1 MHSLLW
7 LSTQPQSYDDAWWC
21 HLFTFL
27 LHITGYQCLHLYG
40 CTSSSE
46 TILLFPVFPEPVL
59 WCIVTYWRLW
69 KCCSQTCV
77 SLSLCFAHK
86 CGAFLCHWWLIGH
99 FYITTKNVV
108 LLSWTVYTHIH
119 FYHDI
124 HDILTSSIDLSAIAT
139 EHHPQRLMS
148 QPSFTSWLYYDSQ
161 HSP

>member
-1 MHSLLW
+1 MSRIKCFLPGMLYLGLLTAFRTFTTIWFGILSQTDQYVTASMHSLLW

-86 CGAFLCHWWLIGH
+86 CGAFLCH
-99 FYITTKNVV
+99 
-108 LLSWTVYTHIH
+108 
-119 FYHDI
+119 
-124 HDILTSSIDLSAIAT
+124 
-139 EHHPQRLMS
+139 
-148 QPSFTSWLYYDSQ
+148 
-161 HSP
+161 